1 MSATDRFLLDTH
13 AALWWWSDPTR
24 LGARAAAVLA
34 DTDGPIAVSAVSA
47 LEIANKFRLGKLPD
61 IGDPAANFRRL
72 MNRNGFDSL
81 SVTEAHA
88 LQAGLLP
95 GDHRDPFDR
104 LIAAQ
109 ALIED
114 MVVVTRD
121 RAFLDFGCKV
131 IW

>member
-1 MSATDRFLLDTH
+1 MSGTDRLLLDTH

-24 LGARAAAVLA
+24 LGAKASELLA
-34 DTDGPIAVSAVSA
+34 EADCPIAVSAVSA

-72 MNRNGFDSL
+72 MDRNGFDSL
-81 SVTEAHA
+81 SVNEAHA
-88 LQAGLLP
+88 LRAGLLP
-95 GDHRDPFDR
+95 GEHRDPFDR

-121 RAFLDFGCKV
+121 RAFIDFGCKV